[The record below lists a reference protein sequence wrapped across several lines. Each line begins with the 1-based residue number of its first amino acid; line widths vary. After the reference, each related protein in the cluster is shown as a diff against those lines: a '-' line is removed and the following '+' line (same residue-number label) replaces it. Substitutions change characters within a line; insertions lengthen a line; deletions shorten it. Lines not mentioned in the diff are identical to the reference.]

1 MNDPLASLP
10 IGQPVSVQFSEGV
23 VVRGMLRACGG
34 GWLKLEDQRGVHWVQ
49 LDQVAMISAVTEG
62 EAEPVDAPRPK
73 PRSAD
78 APVKT
83 SRAPGRPW
91 ADDDLKTLSEAFLDA
106 ATDSECAQR
115 FNRTRHQITLLRQGF
130 EAARG
135 GLDEDRIPDVAKT
148 WVQRWRRVL
157 AG

>member
-1 MNDPLASLP
+1 MNDPLVSLP
-10 IGQPVSVQFSEGV
+10 IGQPVTVQFPDGV
-23 VVRGMLRACGG
+23 VVRGLLRACGG
-34 GWLKLEDQRGVHWVQ
+34 GWLKLEDRRGHHWVQ
-49 LDQVAMISAVTEG
+49 ASQVVMISAVTEG
-62 EAEPVDAPRPK
+62 EAEPVDDDRPK

-78 APVKT
+78 APVRT

-91 ADDDLKTLSEAFLDA
+91 ADDDLKTLAEAFLD
-106 ATDSECAQR
+106 TVNDSECAQR

-148 WVQRWRRVL
+148 WVARWRRVL